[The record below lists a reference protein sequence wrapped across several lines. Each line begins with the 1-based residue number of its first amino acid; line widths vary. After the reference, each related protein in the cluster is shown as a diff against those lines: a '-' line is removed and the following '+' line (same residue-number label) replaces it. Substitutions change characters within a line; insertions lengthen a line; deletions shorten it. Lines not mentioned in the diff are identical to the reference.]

1 MGLPLTNLV
10 IATNSNDILHR
21 FMTTGTYSK
30 QPLDGPSAEGGIT
43 KDGVKACSA
52 GVQETLSPAMDIL
65 ASSSKSLS
73 IFYPVLRVP

>member
-43 KDGVKACSA
+43 QDGVKACSA

-73 IFYPVLRVP
+73 IFYPVLRFP